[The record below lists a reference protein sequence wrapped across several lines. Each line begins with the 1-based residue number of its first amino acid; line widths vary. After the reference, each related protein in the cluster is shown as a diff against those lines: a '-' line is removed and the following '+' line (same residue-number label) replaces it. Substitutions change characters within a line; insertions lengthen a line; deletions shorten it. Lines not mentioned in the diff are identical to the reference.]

1 MRVKPWPAVFWRWAK
16 RAAPTSLFGRT
27 LLIIV
32 LPIALMQTAASYAFF
47 DAHWRGVNA
56 RLADSFAGDAAYLAQ
71 SLEADPSPA
80 HFAVVRDRARAA
92 FGLDVAWLGS
102 QPLPVQT
109 PTPWWSQ
116 ARPALERALHRRL
129 GRAFWYRLHDEAQSV
144 ETRIPLKTGVLAITA
159 PQERVFAT
167 RGLSFLMWIALVTV
181 VLTATAVVFIR
192 NQVRAIERLARAA
205 EAFGKGFDPA
215 FRPHGAREVRQAA
228 TAFLAMKE
236 RIQRHVEQRTALL
249 ASVSHDLRTPLT
261 RLKLELALAEATPST
276 EAMRRDLADMEAMID
291 EYLDFARGQGSE
303 TPRLLTLKTLL
314 VEAMRGLDGEKLT
327 LAIEP
332 GLTLRG
338 REAALRRVFGNLIG
352 NAVDHARRV
361 EVSAFRTDRHLTIL
375 VDDDGP
381 GIPEDRFEEAFSPFT
396 RLDASR
402 NQNTKGVGLGLAIAR
417 DIARGHGGEITLE
430 PSPLGGLR
438 VRVSLPA

>member
-16 RAAPTSLFGRT
+16 RGAPRSLFGRT

-32 LPIALMQTAASYAFF
+32 LPIALMQMAASYAFF

-56 RLADSFAGDAAYLAQ
+56 RLADSFAGKAAYLAE
-71 SLEADPSPA
+71 SLEADPAPA
-80 HFAVVRDRARAA
+80 HFAIIRDRAQAA
-92 FGLDVAWLGS
+92 FGLKLAWTGP
-102 QPLPVQT
+102 QALPAQA

-129 GRAFWYRLHDEAQSV
+129 GRPFWYTLHDRTQTVEA
-144 ETRIPLKTGVLAITA
+144 RIPLTTGVLAIIA

-167 RGLSFLMWIALVTV
+167 RGLSFLLWIALVTV
-181 VLTATAVVFIR
+181 VLTATAVIFIR

-205 EAFGKGFDPA
+205 EAFGKGLDPA

-261 RLKLELALAEATPST
+261 RLKLELALAEPSALT
-276 EAMRRDLADMEAMID
+276 EAMRQDLADMEAMID
-291 EYLDFARGQGSE
+291 EYLDFARGQGGE
-303 TPRLLTLKTLL
+303 APRLLTLATVL
-314 VEAMRGLDGEKLT
+314 ADAARGLECERLSVTVD
-327 LAIEP
+327 P
-332 GLTLRG
+332 GLTFRG
-338 REAALRRVFGNLIG
+338 REAALRRAFANLIG
-352 NAVDHARRV
+352 NALDHARRV
-361 EVSAFRTDRHLTIL
+361 EVTAVRSGRNLIVTI
-375 VDDDGP
+375 DDDGP
-381 GIPEDRFEEAFSPFT
+381 GIPAERIEEAFSPFT

-417 DIARGHGGEITLE
+417 DVVRGHGGEITLE
-430 PSPLGGLR
+430 TSPHGGLR
-438 VRVSLPA
+438 ACVSLPA